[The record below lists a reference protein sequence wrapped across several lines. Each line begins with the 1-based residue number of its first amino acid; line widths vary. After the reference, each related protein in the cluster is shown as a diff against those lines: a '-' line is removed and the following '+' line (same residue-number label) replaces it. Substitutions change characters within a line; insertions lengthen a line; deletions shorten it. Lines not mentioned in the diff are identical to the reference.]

1 MTPSSGTTATAEATP
16 GTTSIVLAFAAVYF
30 IWGSTYLAIHFAIE
44 TMPPLTMATIRFAVA
59 GVMLFVWSRSNGA
72 PTPTRAQWKG
82 AAVCGALLLAGGNGG
97 VVVAEQWVPSGL
109 VALLVASVPLWMVL
123 LDWLFGSRIRPS
135 RTTTAGILGGFGG
148 VAFLAGSPG
157 VGAGGREEV
166 LGTVIVLGAGLAW
179 AAGSLYSKYLPDPP
193 RPRMLV
199 SMQMLTGSVVLA
211 VMALLSGEAGD
222 LHLAEVSTKSWLALA
237 YLIVAGALI
246 GYSAY
251 IWLLRV
257 VSPAKA
263 GTYAYVNPV
272 VAMLL
277 GWWLADEPLTFRSLG
292 AATII
297 LGSVVVITFEAGRN
311 RRLAATRGIRADSPD
326 STR

>member
-1 MTPSSGTTATAEATP
+1 MSSSSDTTAAADATR
-16 GTTSIVLAFAAVYF
+16 TSIVLAFAAVYL
-30 IWGSTYLAIHFAIE
+30 IWGSTYLAIRFAIE
-44 TMPPLTMATIRFAVA
+44 TMPPLTMATIRFVVA
-59 GVMLFVWSRSNGA
+59 GVLLFVWSRLNGA
-72 PTPTRAQWKG
+72 PAPTRAQWRG

-135 RTTTAGILGGFGG
+135 RTTTIGLLVGFGG

-166 LGTVIVLGAGLAW
+166 FGTVLVLGAGLTW
-179 AAGSLYSKYLPDPP
+179 AAGSLYSRYLPDPP

-211 VMALLSGEAGD
+211 VMALLSGEAGEFD
-222 LHLAEVSTKSWLALA
+222 LAAVSTKSWLALV
-237 YLIVAGALI
+237 YLILAGALV

-277 GWWLADEPLTFRSLG
+277 GWGLADEPLTFRSLG

-297 LGSVVVITFEAGRN
+297 LGSVVVITLESGRG
-311 RRLAATRGIRADSPD
+311 RRLAAMRGIRADAPD